1 MRKLLIILLILTVCP
16 HIAAQTITGKIVDE
30 KQQPIGYVNIVL
42 QQPDSTFISGS
53 VSDEKGN
60 FILEAPQ
67 TGNYLLALTCIG
79 YQEQTIRLEEVQKK
93 RNLGNII
100 LLETATELGEVSI
113 TASATIKKVDR
124 QIIYP
129 SQTQQ
134 KLSTS
139 GYDLLTRLMLPELKI
154 DPLNK
159 NVSTISGGTV
169 EIRINDLK
177 ASTAQV
183 SALRPSDV
191 LRVEYIDNPGAHYG
205 DTEVEAVIN
214 YIVKHREAGISG
226 GIEGMNAV
234 TTGFGN
240 DNIYVKANYGKSEF
254 GIDYFINYRDYKHR
268 YANETQRFTFPDG
281 STRNREHQ
289 GLEVPFGYVDQ
300 SIEASYNLTEPDK
313 YVFNAVFTNNIFDT
327 DKQDIA
333 QRIIETGHPVLT
345 TYTHATDH
353 SHTPSL
359 DLYLSYQLPHKQKL
373 SANVVGTYINT
384 DYTRD
389 YQEYET
395 EAFPLSHYAYGTDG
409 NRYSLIGE
417 AIYSKEW
424 KKATLSAGVK
434 GNTAYTPNIYTG
446 DTDET
451 MNMHNSSL
459 YGYVQLQGRLAKLDY
474 SLGAGVSRQAFSRA
488 ENSYSFVTFRPSLS
502 LSYPLFRDAK
512 LRYTFS
518 IIPSTPSL
526 SQLSDVWQQDNDL
539 EASHGN
545 KELKPYR
552 SYRNRLVFSWNKGRF
567 STQLSGNYYYMDKPI
582 FNAIDIMGNSPA
594 DYMVEYSIATGICH
608 HMASGNLNLQWQIV
622 PDALTLSGYGGVN
635 WNKTQAVNYT
645 GEYTGWNGGF
655 SINGNYKN
663 FSLNASFATRYKS
676 LYGHYINYGE
686 NDGYIQLAYKYKK
699 LTVGSL
705 WYYPLKTAWTGG
717 SRVVNSPYVEKKSRT
732 YIKDN
737 GNMVCLYLS
746 WNFNYGRKHQAGKKT
761 LNNSDTDSGI
771 AK

>member
-60 FILEAPQ
+60 FSLEAPQ

-191 LRVEYIDNPGAHYG
+191 LRVEYIDNPGARYG

-254 GIDYFINYRDYKHR
+254 GIAI
-268 YANETQRFTFPDG
+268 
-281 STRNREHQ
+281 
-289 GLEVPFGYVDQ
+289 L
-300 SIEASYNLTEPDK
+300 
-313 YVFNAVFTNNIFDT
+313 
-327 DKQDIA
+327 
-333 QRIIETGHPVLT
+333 LT
-345 TYTHATDH
+345 TGIISTAMPMKH
-353 SHTPSL
+353 S
-359 DLYLSYQLPHKQKL
+359 
-373 SANVVGTYINT
+373 
-384 DYTRD
+384 
-389 YQEYET
+389 
-395 EAFPLSHYAYGTDG
+395 
-409 NRYSLIGE
+409 
-417 AIYSKEW
+417 
-424 KKATLSAGVK
+424 
-434 GNTAYTPNIYTG
+434 
-446 DTDET
+446 
-451 MNMHNSSL
+451 
-459 YGYVQLQGRLAKLDY
+459 
-474 SLGAGVSRQAFSRA
+474 
-488 ENSYSFVTFRPSLS
+488 
-502 LSYPLFRDAK
+502 
-512 LRYTFS
+512 
-518 IIPSTPSL
+518 
-526 SQLSDVWQQDNDL
+526 
-539 EASHGN
+539 ASHSQTGAHAIAN
-545 KELKPYR
+545 T
-552 SYRNRLVFSWNKGRF
+552 KGWKF
-567 STQLSGNYYYMDKPI
+567 
-582 FNAIDIMGNSPA
+582 
-594 DYMVEYSIATGICH
+594 H
-608 HMASGNLNLQWQIV
+608 
-622 PDALTLSGYGGVN
+622 
-635 WNKTQAVNYT
+635 
-645 GEYTGWNGGF
+645 
-655 SINGNYKN
+655 
-663 FSLNASFATRYKS
+663 
-676 LYGHYINYGE
+676 
-686 NDGYIQLAYKYKK
+686 
-699 LTVGSL
+699 
-705 WYYPLKTAWTGG
+705 
-717 SRVVNSPYVEKKSRT
+717 
-732 YIKDN
+732 
-737 GNMVCLYLS
+737 
-746 WNFNYGRKHQAGKKT
+746 
-761 LNNSDTDSGI
+761 SDM
-771 AK
+771 